1 MRYCIDTS
9 SMLQAQR
16 AYPMEVF
23 PNVWEQLEKLV
34 EVDRLLSSEEVLRE
48 LERKEQDVVH
58 AWAVKHKQMFIAPV
72 ESIQREVT
80 KIMEEFPKLVDE
92 RTGKSFADPWVVATA
107 IHAGD
112 CAVVTEERQ
121 SGPDRPK
128 IPTVC
133 AARQLTC
140 MRLIEMIRKE
150 SWVFRT

>member
-1 MRYCIDTS
+1 
-9 SMLQAQR
+9 MLQAQR

-34 EVDRLLSSEEVLRE
+34 EVGRLLSSDEVLRE
-48 LERKEQDVVH
+48 FEKKEQDVVY
-58 AWAVKHKQMFIAPV
+58 AWAVKHQEMFVAPV

-80 KIMEEFPKLVDE
+80 KIMGEFPKLVDE

-107 IHAGD
+107 LHAGE
-112 CAVVTEERQ
+112 CAVVTEETQ

-133 AARQLTC
+133 AVRQLQC

-150 SWVFRT
+150 AWVFRG